1 MGWFSTL
8 FSTVG
13 AEAISSVGKVIDDL
27 VTSDEELALTEIQQ
41 EKIKSAYN
49 IKIQELMIELDR
61 QAAEHEETMESELT
75 ERLKLDMKSDSWLS
89 KNIRPMALIFM
100 TAVVS
105 VLAFYTVFSGTL
117 SATQLEALKA
127 WIPFFEM
134 LMVVMYGFYFGSRG
148 LEKMQKMRVEKQR
161 ILTRKPSLSAN
172 KLSRAASPISA
183 EPLRK

>member
-1 MGWFSTL
+1 MGWFS
-8 FSTVG
+8 
-13 AEAISSVGKVIDDL
+13 AIFSSVGSEVIRSVGTVVDDL

-61 QAAEHEETMESELT
+61 QAAEHEAAMESELT

-105 VLAFYTVFSGTL
+105 VLAFYTVFTGDLT
-117 SATQLEALKA
+117 ATQLSALEE
-127 WIPFFEM
+127 WIPFFQI

-148 LEKMQKMRVEKQR
+148 LEKMQKMRVNQQNNL
-161 ILTRKPSLSAN
+161 IRKPRL
-172 KLSRAASPISA
+172 
-183 EPLRK
+183 

>member
-49 IKIQELMIELDR
+49 IKIQELMIKLDR

-105 VLAFYTVFSGTL
+105 VLAFYTVFTGDLT
-117 SATQLEALKA
+117 ATQLSALEE
-127 WIPFFEM
+127 WIPFFQI

-148 LEKMQKMRVEKQR
+148 LEKMQKMRINQQNNL
-161 ILTRKPSLSAN
+161 IRKPRRL
-172 KLSRAASPISA
+172 
-183 EPLRK
+183 

>member
-1 MGWFSTL
+1 
-8 FSTVG
+8 
-13 AEAISSVGKVIDDL
+13 VGKVIDDL

-49 IKIQELMIELDR
+49 IKIQEMVIELDR
-61 QAAEHEETMESELT
+61 QAAEHEATMECALT

-105 VLAFYTVFSGTL
+105 VLAFYTVFTGDLT
-117 SATQLEALKA
+117 ATQLSALEE
-127 WIPFFEM
+127 WIPFFQI

-148 LEKMQKMRVEKQR
+148 LEKMQKMRINQQNNL
-161 ILTRKPSLSAN
+161 IRKPRVQQ
-172 KLSRAASPISA
+172 K
-183 EPLRK
+183 